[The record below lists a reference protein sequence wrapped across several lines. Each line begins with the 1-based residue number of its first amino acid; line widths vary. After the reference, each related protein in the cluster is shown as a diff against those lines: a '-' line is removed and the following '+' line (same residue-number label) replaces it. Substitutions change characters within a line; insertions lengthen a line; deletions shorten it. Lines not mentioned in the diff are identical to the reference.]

1 MWLTIMLLVM
11 FLLGLKAAIPS
22 FKQAP
27 RKKPGVESQR
37 PSLEPRVSSVT
48 DPNGH
53 NASDIEGA
61 INSGNWDWARAALQK
76 WSYGM
81 VGNQVS
87 QAEKDR
93 FKALMTRFAEKDP
106 LYREVMGLLLPVI
119 KQNEGILQSK
129 IYGYAPRYDQET
141 LRYVLYFADE
151 LGEITRLKKGNSYQ
165 LFGPVREIIIQPE
178 EKIGQTGLTAT
189 MVINKNPIDE
199 RIAALHREATQ
210 HKESNW
216 AAAIACLQ
224 DASDLMRRHNSHY
237 VLDRW
242 TRLPVF
248 LQQAGRYEEA
258 MQEFQRLLSEVK
270 ARVEKEAESVTLPS
284 YRRKLEH
291 QNFEHIY
298 DKMRMVCK
306 REKLPDKA
314 LEYQTL
320 AEKHRMI
327 VDELSALLEIE
338 RKAEYEAFLAR
349 REQLRLG

>member
-1 MWLTIMLLVM
+1 MWLTIMLVVM
-11 FLLGLKAAIPS
+11 FLLGLKAVIHS
-22 FKQAP
+22 FT
-27 RKKPGVESQR
+27 R
-37 PSLEPRVSSVT
+37 PSRKRPVVTPQRLVREPKVSSVT
-48 DPNGH
+48 DPGGH
-53 NASDIEGA
+53 HASDIDGA
-61 INSGNWDWARAALQK
+61 INSGNWDWARAALHK

-81 VGNQVS
+81 VGKQVS

-119 KQNEGILQSK
+119 QQNEGILQSK
-129 IYGYAPRYDQET
+129 IYSYAPRYDQET
-141 LRYVLYFADE
+141 LRYVLYFAAE
-151 LGEITRLKKGNSYQ
+151 LGDLTRLKKGNSYQ
-165 LFGPVREIIIQPE
+165 LFGPVKETIIQPG
-178 EKIGQTGLTAT
+178 EKIGQTVVTAT
-189 MVINKNPIDE
+189 IVVSRNPIDE
-199 RIAALHREATQ
+199 RISELHKKATRY
-210 HKESNW
+210 KDENW
-216 AAAIACLQ
+216 TEAIACLQ
-224 DASDLMRRHNSHY
+224 EASDLMRRHEGNY

-258 MQEFQRLLSEVK
+258 MQEFQRLLGEVK
-270 ARVEKEAESVTLPS
+270 AKVEKEAQSVTLPS

-320 AEKHRMI
+320 AKKHRMI

-338 RKAEYEAFLAR
+338 RKAEPR
-349 REQLRLG
+349 SSD